1 MQIASSRHFSKLVQ
15 DYVGNFDSSSLK
27 AVFTCAPFDDGEAFE
42 AIIKDKLTE
51 YSNNP
56 ELRLKVAE
64 SIRSYHSSFD
74 SVTAEVNDNLTKL
87 LQNNSV
93 AVVTGQQV
101 GMLGGPLY
109 TLYKA
114 FHTVILAKRYS
125 ALYPQYS
132 FVPIFWQETEDHD
145 FEEVRSVNV
154 VGNDFQLKNIAYS
167 PSAPVEKIQV
177 GGLKF
182 EAEALAAFFSELKAA
197 LPKTDF
203 SDFIFEL
210 YERCYNSDATF
221 AQAQAA
227 LLMALFAEEGL
238 LIINANTRELKSF
251 AAPLF
256 TKEITTAPALSE
268 AIAKQSEFLSAN
280 YHTQID
286 AKGINLF
293 LATAGKRIKL
303 QLDGDSIK
311 AGDAIFSK
319 EQLTTI
325 IQNEPERFSMNVVM
339 RPLVQDTILP
349 TVSYVA
355 GPGEIAYFAQLQA
368 AYNWAGL
375 QMPRIIPRITFT
387 IIEERFEKLVESF
400 RTSIDALLEH
410 SNELVRELLTTE
422 QEQKLSTTFET
433 TTEAIENSIEGLRNL
448 VEATDA
454 SLATSLTTLKGK
466 IASQVKDFS
475 AKTLGAERKKQ
486 QTTKQQFDKALTVL
500 LPEGKLQERELN
512 LIYFLNKYG
521 MSFLSNLKTYL
532 LTETFDPK
540 EHLLLSMKSILP
552 PK

>member
-1 MQIASSRHFSKLVQ
+1 
-15 DYVGNFDSSSLK
+15 
-27 AVFTCAPFDDGEAFE
+27 DGDGFE
-42 AIIKDKLTE
+42 SIIKAKLAD
-51 YSNNP
+51 YSNP
-56 ELRLKVAE
+56 DLRTKVVK
-64 SIRSYHSSFD
+64 SIRSYHLSFE
-74 SVTAEVNDNLTKL
+74 SVTTAVNDNLTKL
-87 LQNNSV
+87 SQDNSV

-109 TLYKA
+109 TLYKS
-114 FHTVILAKRYS
+114 FHTVILAKKYS
-125 ALYPQYS
+125 VLYPQYS

-145 FEEVRSVNV
+145 FQEVRAVNV
-154 VGNDFQLKNIAYS
+154 VGNDFQLKNIAYTPSS
-167 PSAPVEKIQV
+167 PIEKVQV

-182 EAEALAAFFSELKAA
+182 ETEALATFFAELKAA

-203 SDFIFEL
+203 SDSIFEL
-210 YERCYNSDATF
+210 YERCYNSEVTF

-256 TKEITTAPALSE
+256 TKEITNTPALSE
-268 AIAKQSEFLSAN
+268 AIVKQSEFLSVN
-280 YHTQID
+280 YHAQID

-293 LATAGKRIKL
+293 LATAGKRMKL
-303 QLDGDSIK
+303 QQDGDSIK
-311 AGDAIFSK
+311 AGDSSFSK
-319 EQLTTI
+319 EELLAI
-325 IQNEPERFSMNVVM
+325 IQNEPERLSMNVVM

-375 QMPRIIPRITFT
+375 QMPRIVPRITFT
-387 IIEERFEKLVESF
+387 LIEERFEKLVDTSG
-400 RTSIDALLEH
+400 TSIDALLEH
-410 SNELVRELLTTE
+410 SNDLVRELLTTE
-422 QEQKLSTTFET
+422 QEQKLALTFET

-448 VEATDA
+448 VETTDP

-466 IASQVKDFS
+466 IASQVRDFS

-500 LPEGKLQERELN
+500 LPQGKLQERELN
-512 LIYFLNKYG
+512 LVYFLNKYG
-521 MSFLSNLKTYL
+521 MSFLSNLKNYL

-540 EHLLLSMKSILP
+540 EHLLLSIKSILP